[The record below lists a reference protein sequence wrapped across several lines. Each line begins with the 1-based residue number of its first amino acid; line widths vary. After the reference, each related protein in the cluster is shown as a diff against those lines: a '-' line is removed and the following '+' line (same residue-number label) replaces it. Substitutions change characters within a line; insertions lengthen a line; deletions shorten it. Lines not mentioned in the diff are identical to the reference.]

1 MCGCRKK
8 STDILLDFVTMD
20 KFLSG
25 RVAVVTGASLGIGRA
40 AALAFAGA
48 GADLALCA
56 RGREL
61 DGVARE
67 AKALG
72 ARVLARRCDVTDRPA
87 VRSWLRAA
95 AKRFGHLDILVNNAG
110 MLGPRDALAT
120 FPARDFQRTLEVNVG
135 GVLHAIQAALE
146 FSMLKRRSGVIIN
159 ISSGAGRTGGALGG
173 AYTVSKFAL
182 EGLTQVAAADLK
194 DFGISVCSFMPG
206 VVRTRMRAAY
216 APDEDSMTLR
226 IPETLA
232 AHFLEL
238 SALAPA
244 RTGSCFAVASGGN
257 LVELTKPECRVLG

>member
-1 MCGCRKK
+1 MNK
-8 STDILLDFVTMD
+8 D
-20 KFLSG
+20 LSG

-61 DGVARE
+61 DAVARE

-72 ARVLARRCDVTDRPA
+72 ARVLARRCDITDRPA

-95 AKRFGHLDILVNNAG
+95 AKRFGRLDILVNNAG
-110 MLGPRDALAT
+110 VLGPRGPVAAL
-120 FPARDFQRTLEVNVG
+120 PAREFQRTLEVNVA
-135 GVLHAIQAALE
+135 GVLHATQAALE

-159 ISSGAGRTGGALGG
+159 MSSGAGRTGGALGG

-194 DFGISVCSFMPG
+194 EFGITVCSFMPG

-216 APDEDSMTLR
+216 APGEDPMTLR
-226 IPETLA
+226 IPETLGT
-232 AHFLEL
+232 HFLEL

-244 RTGSCFAVASGGN
+244 RTGSCFAVAAGGN
-257 LVELTKPECRVLG
+257 LVELTRPECRVLA

>member
-1 MCGCRKK
+1 MSK
-8 STDILLDFVTMD
+8 LLA
-20 KFLSG
+20 G

-61 DGVARE
+61 DGIARE

-95 AKRFGHLDILVNNAG
+95 AKRFGRLDILVNNAG
-110 MLGPRDALAT
+110 MLGPRAALAAY
-120 FPARDFQRTLEVNVG
+120 PAREFQLTFEVNVA
-135 GVLHAIQAALE
+135 GVLHATQAAVE
-146 FSMLKRRSGVIIN
+146 FSMRKRRSGVIIN
-159 ISSGAGRTGGALGG
+159 MSSGAGRTGGALGG

-194 DFGISVCSFMPG
+194 EFGITVCSFMPG
-206 VVRTRMRAAY
+206 LVRTRMRAAY
-216 APDEDSMTLR
+216 APDEDPMTLP
-226 IPETLA
+226 IPEALS

-238 SALAPA
+238 AALDLA
-244 RTGSCFAVASGGN
+244 RTGSCFAVASGGK
-257 LVELTKPECRVLG
+257 LVELTKPSVSLKSS